1 MQLIHLFTYLL
12 IYDVLKGT
20 RAHIQRE
27 RKGEFSTAFAADELL
42 IYAYNA
48 VQYVLYT
55 EGMPM

>member
-1 MQLIHLFTYLL
+1 MMCWKAHELTY
-12 IYDVLKGT
+12 
-20 RAHIQRE
+20 RE